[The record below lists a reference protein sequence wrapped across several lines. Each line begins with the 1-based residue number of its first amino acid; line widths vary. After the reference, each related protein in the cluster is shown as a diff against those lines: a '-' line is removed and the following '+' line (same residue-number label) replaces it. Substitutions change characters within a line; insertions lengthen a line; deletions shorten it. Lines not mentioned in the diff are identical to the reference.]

1 MLQVFMQ
8 NAPGLALKMQV
19 HIWIELPHP
28 GDNRM
33 RMYRATTRATTFAAD
48 VLIREIGYGLHHAGG
63 PGDRPWPRPG
73 RAGPHLVEGQT
84 PHQGRLAS
92 DEEEHGEEC
101 NNYDRIYNEREARL
115 RRLLVLGMRRMLPLI
130 MGGRKQCF
138 IG

>member
-48 VLIREIGYGLHHAGG
+48 VLIREIGMAYTT
-63 PGDRPWPRPG
+63 P
-73 RAGPHLVEGQT
+73 EGQVT
-84 PHQGRLAS
+84 DRGRDLGA
-92 DEEEHGEEC
+92 
-101 NNYDRIYNEREARL
+101 
-115 RRLLVLGMRRMLPLI
+115 LVLTSWKGRRHT
-130 MGGRKQCF
+130 KVD
-138 IG
+138 

>member
-101 NNYDRIYNEREARL
+101 KL
-115 RRLLVLGMRRMLPLI
+115 RQNI
-130 MGGRKQCF
+130 
-138 IG
+138 